1 MKRRL
6 RLKDIAEE
14 FDFSIATVSKAL
26 RDSHDISI
34 NTRNKIKAYARQHNY
49 VPNHFALRLKEKRTK
64 TIGILIPSVLNLFFA
79 KVFSGIEKVA
89 NNNGYNVITC
99 ISNDSLK
106 KEVLA
111 IEMFLNSGVDGIIVS
126 LAEETQKMRAYDHFE
141 KAMDNGIEVIMFDR
155 VTDEIECDK
164 VIVNDF
170 QGAYDAAEFL
180 IKTGCKNIILLS
192 KLSNTSVGKL
202 RLDGYK
208 KSLLDNNIPINK
220 RLILDIKENDDIET
234 LLKVVIGSNS
244 VDAIL
249 CLEETSAIA
258 ALETIKQH
266 NYAIPE
272 EISIIAF
279 TNVELTKH
287 ATPKITTV
295 SQHGVFMGELTMNYF
310 LSRVSNTLDGKPKLK
325 VIKTSLLQRETTKK
339 LLQI

>member
-1 MKRRL
+1 MKNRL
-6 RLKDIAEE
+6 TLKDIAEE
-14 FDFSIATVSKAL
+14 FSVSIATVSKAL
-26 RDSHDISI
+26 RDSHDIGI
-34 NTRNKIKAYARQHNY
+34 DTKKKIKSFAIKHNY
-49 VPNHFALRLKEKRTK
+49 VPNHFALKLKDKRTK
-64 TIGILIPSVLNLFFA
+64 TVGVLIPSVLNLFFA

-89 NNNGYNVITC
+89 NNSGYNLITC
-99 ISNDSLK
+99 ISNDSLE

-111 IEMFLNSGVDGIIVS
+111 TEMFMNGGVDGIIVS
-126 LAEETQKMRAYDHFE
+126 LAEETQKKKNYDHFK

-155 VTDEIECDK
+155 VADEIDCDK

-170 QGAYDAAEFL
+170 QAAYNATEFL
-180 IKTGCKNIILLS
+180 LKTGCKNIILLS
-192 KLSNTSVGKL
+192 ILSGTSVGKL

-208 KSLLDNNIPINK
+208 RALKDQHIEINNK
-220 RLILDIKENDDIET
+220 LILDVKGNHDIET

-258 ALETIKQH
+258 ALETAKQQQ
-266 NYAIPE
+266 YAIPE

-279 TNVELTKH
+279 TNGELTKH

-310 LSRVSNTLDGKPKLK
+310 LSGIANNDDAQSKLK

-339 LLQI
+339 LH